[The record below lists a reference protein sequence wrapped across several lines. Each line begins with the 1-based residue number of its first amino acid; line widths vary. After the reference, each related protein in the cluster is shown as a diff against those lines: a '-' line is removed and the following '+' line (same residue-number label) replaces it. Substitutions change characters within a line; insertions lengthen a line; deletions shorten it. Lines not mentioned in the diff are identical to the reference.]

1 MRAPPPATIDE
12 YIAASAAAVRPLLRE
27 LRRVIRAAAPQA
39 DELISYRMPA
49 FKQRRILLY
58 FAAFRGHIGLF
69 PPVRGDGKLE
79 KALARYAGPK
89 GNLKFPLD
97 EPMPYAL
104 IRRIVR
110 LRVKQDSAKTRANT
124 GNRARIR
131 KAGHGT

>member
-1 MRAPPPATIDE
+1 MRAPPPDSIDE
-12 YIAASAAAVRPLLRE
+12 YIAASAAAVRPVLRE

-49 FKQRRILLY
+49 FKQRGILLY
-58 FAAFRGHIGLF
+58 FAAFKGHIGLF

-97 EPMPYAL
+97 EAMPYAL

-110 LRVKQDSAKTRANT
+110 LRVKQDSAKARANT
-124 GNRARIR
+124 VKRARVR
-131 KAGHGT
+131 KAGRGT